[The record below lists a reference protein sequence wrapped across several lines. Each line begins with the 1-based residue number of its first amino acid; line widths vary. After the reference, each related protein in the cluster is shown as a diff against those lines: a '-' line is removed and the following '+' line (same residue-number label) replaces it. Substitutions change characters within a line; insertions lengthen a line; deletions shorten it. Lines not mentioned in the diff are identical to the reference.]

1 MLRTER
7 MQIERERDLN
17 RGEIM
22 FRGGGLNFVS
32 PQMEICDKPGWVK
45 MKGWKERGGTGGG
58 GKGKRRSCS
67 AFK

>member
-22 FRGGGLNFVS
+22 FRGGLELCVTSNGD
-32 PQMEICDKPGWVK
+32 M
-45 MKGWKERGGTGGG
+45 
-58 GKGKRRSCS
+58 
-67 AFK
+67 